1 MALDEDLR
9 VNSPQARPRPYRPA
23 PYLTL
28 TSVSLY
34 CQTVYPLDNL
44 LTFKKVF
51 SDGYS
56 VFFQKKPTRH
66 LSSLR
71 YYVNVSLDIITKD
84 ESKVHLKLY

>member
-1 MALDEDLR
+1 MFMALDEDLR

-56 VFFQKKPTRH
+56 VFFQKKTYAAP
-66 LSSLR
+66 
-71 YYVNVSLDIITKD
+71 
-84 ESKVHLKLY
+84 LKSALLC